1 MARTRTATVWLVG
14 LWLLALPGQGFGA
27 AWTLAPQKYDFELFS
42 QYFWNDTDF
51 NASGRRVR
59 KPNDGRFEE
68 FRGEVKVE
76 AGLPLPSSTLPP
88 FLHRLNVLFSLPV
101 EIAHYEDRNV
111 DLQTIGVEEIRLG
124 VKYCL
129 TCKTASEAAQR
140 PNDVT
145 SSGPILAGPLAVSGQ
160 LTGKFPAC
168 NKRAQPP
175 LADCQLDGEVRLL
188 VSQGFFL
195 EPRRYRS
202 APPGSPAGVTKL
214 EAPRRA
220 RLYVNLEVGYR
231 FRAEEPA
238 DEIPYVVEI
247 GGYPWSSERA
257 RLLLKGVLDGVESR
271 PFGGRGAE
279 EDFIKWTL
287 SGRLELGRLLVSRD
301 PTSPRQTYG
310 DPNPT
315 SSRQTYGVEI
325 GGGTVFAGKNTGA
338 GQSVFVKLFYNY

>member
-1 MARTRTATVWLVG
+1 MARTRTAMVWLVG
-14 LWLLALPGQGFGA
+14 LWMLTLPGQGFGA

-129 TCKTASEAAQR
+129 TCKTALEAAQR
-140 PNDVT
+140 PNVT
-145 SSGPILAGPLAVSGQ
+145 PRSPILAGPLAVSGQ

-188 VSQGFFL
+188 VSQGFFP
-195 EPRRYRS
+195 EP
-202 APPGSPAGVTKL
+202 GELGQ
-214 EAPRRA
+214 A
-220 RLYVNLEVGYR
+220 RLYASVEVGYR
-231 FRAEEPA
+231 FRADEPA
-238 DEIPYVVEI
+238 DEIPYVAEL
-247 GGYPWSSERA
+247 GWYPWRSERT
-257 RLLLKGVLDGVESR
+257 RVLLKGMLDGVESR

-279 EDFIKWTL
+279 EDFVKWTL
-287 SGRLELGRLLVSRD
+287 SGRLELGRPVVSQD
-301 PTSPRQTYG
+301 PTRPRK
-310 DPNPT
+310 T
-315 SSRQTYGVEI
+315 SGIEI

-338 GQSVFVKLFYNY
+338 GQSIFVKLFYNY